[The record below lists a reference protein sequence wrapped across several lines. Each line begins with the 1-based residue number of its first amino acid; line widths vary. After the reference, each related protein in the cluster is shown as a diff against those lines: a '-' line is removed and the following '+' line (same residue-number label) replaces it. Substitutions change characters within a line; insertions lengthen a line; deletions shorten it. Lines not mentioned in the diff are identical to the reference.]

1 VPFLTDKPAAVPLEF
16 AHAGKLVHNFPTQR
30 KKGRT
35 RAMLPSSSS
44 KLKLSFDT
52 VFYYVTDIHA
62 SIAFYRDT
70 LGLPMV
76 SHDYVARFDLDGVL
90 IELIRRP
97 PGSVVPGNGNARL
110 CFSVA
115 NLQETLAQM
124 HARGIATSDIKN
136 KKGGKLAFFRDPD
149 DNELCLWEYAETE
162 DAREIVKLAVLQG

>member
-1 VPFLTDKPAAVPLEF
+1 M
-16 AHAGKLVHNFPTQR
+16 HSS
-30 KKGRT
+30 
-35 RAMLPSSSS
+35 SSSS

-52 VFYYVTDIHA
+52 VFYYVTDMDA

-76 SHDYVARFDLDGVL
+76 SRDYVARFDLDGVL
-90 IELIRRP
+90 IELVRLP

-115 NLQETLAQM
+115 NLQETLEQM

-149 DNELCLWEYAETE
+149 GNELCLWEYAETE
-162 DAREIVKLAVLQG
+162 DAREIVKSALLHG